1 MSWRQ
6 SKRVRRY
13 TLDKSGSLRRS
24 LLSKH
29 WFWLSHGA
37 REISFNFVRYRQ
49 GKNRLHQFYQSKAFD
64 GRRKTHW
71 KQRNISFLE
80 KWRFGFM
87 KRQRHLSLITS
98 QPTRLTPL
106 HPISLS
112 HAVFRLERFTEVRE
126 FTYVGKHFPCV
137 NANWY
142 FGKWSKRQ
150 KKFDQG
156 KSCNYPV
163 IRHGYSW

>member
-13 TLDKSGSLRRS
+13 TLDKSESLRRS

-37 REISFNFVRYRQ
+37 REISFNFVRYQQ

-80 KWRFGFM
+80 KWRFGFI
-87 KRQRHLSLITS
+87 KRTTTSVIYNVSAYSTDSITPDLRLRKGYRFLIRCHSRLQTFSKQRCMLLCDSSPTVIFISVFIRLIAY
-98 QPTRLTPL
+98 QR
-106 HPISLS
+106 
-112 HAVFRLERFTEVRE
+112 RFS
-126 FTYVGKHFPCV
+126 
-137 NANWY
+137 N
-142 FGKWSKRQ
+142 
-150 KKFDQG
+150 
-156 KSCNYPV
+156 
-163 IRHGYSW
+163 